1 MGKAMEKAMEE
12 NEVVDK
18 QPPPTYTKCERL

>member
-1 MGKAMEKAMEE
+1 MEKAMEE

-18 QPPPTYTKCERL
+18 QHPPTYTNAKGCEQGE